1 MFFRS
6 LLWERTV
13 LSLLE
18 KVEHLPPNVQAEI
31 AARAGE
37 FIKVAQTASDA
48 ASLSKFAAAAV
59 AERQQVLAQGAK
71 SKLDQRWAAPAIAE
85 AWCIARIGLSNGSL
99 DKHSALGVLKAI
111 EGLTV
116 RHPR

>member
-6 LLWERTV
+6 LLWERTI

-37 FIKVAQTASDA
+37 FIKVSRA
-48 ASLSKFAAAAV
+48 
-59 AERQQVLAQGAK
+59 
-71 SKLDQRWAAPAIAE
+71 
-85 AWCIARIGLSNGSL
+85 
-99 DKHSALGVLKAI
+99 
-111 EGLTV
+111 
-116 RHPR
+116 